1 MPIEM
6 MLPIIGAYGVINRVV
21 MLFLMIVFGL
31 NQGMQPIVGYNFG
44 AKKYDRVLKAL
55 RITITC
61 AVCVT
66 TTGFLVSRFLPRE
79 VAMLF
84 VGGDS
89 AESKEL
95 IEAVT
100 YGMKIVM
107 VRFWAVGFQVVTGNF
122 FQYIGKPKRAIVIS
136 LTRQLIFLIPLL
148 ITLPPQ
154 YGLFG
159 VWISMPI
166 SDSMSVML
174 AATLLFFQV
183 RAFKREIAAQKER

>member
-1 MPIEM
+1 
-6 MLPIIGAYGVINRVV
+6 

-31 NQGMQPIVGYNFG
+31 NQGMQPIVGYNYG
-44 AKKYDRVLKAL
+44 AKQYDRVLKAL
-55 RITITC
+55 RITISC

-66 TTGFLVSRFLPRE
+66 TAGFLVGQLFPRE

-89 AESKEL
+89 AESNEL

-100 YGMKIVM
+100 YGMKSVM
-107 VRFWAVGFQVVTGNF
+107 IMFWAVGFQVVTGNF
-122 FQYIGKPKRAIVIS
+122 FQYIGKPKRAILIS

-148 ITLPPQ
+148 IILPPKF
-154 YGLFG
+154 GLLG

-166 SDSMSVML
+166 SDTMSVML
-174 AATLLFFQV
+174 AVVLLYFQV
-183 RAFKREIAAQKER
+183 RAFKREIAKQHP